1 MTKGILRNVSHEI
14 DEFEM
19 EHYNEE
25 KKGMWE
31 VATGDLDK
39 IYDTVQNDLRNRK
52 NIDPEHIAEKIEISL
67 ENARCEID
75 DMESIGVQNGLVRS
89 KHLQNLLLA
98 AKIRD
103 TRDTDNWYDPD
114 IDYVEQTVPWYKV
127 DNLIEKLYVKY
138 HKTRIHECF
147 DTMNRYLIETK
158 SDYRGTYCWW
168 KEMEELWEE
177 VEGEETLSNHYHD
190 NDDYWD
196 YDVDPKECKNLKD
209 FFRKRIKVK
218 IKEKKE
224 KERLLLEQAKK
235 DEEKE
240 EELKIIRAKEH
251 KLKKYTSIEEFSNQQ
266 KGSVY
271 LFADV
276 KQKFAKSKKLPFGVL
291 YVGESRNFNN
301 RFTAYAHKDGDS
313 YSELE
318 KRLINRFPEKSKAEI
333 KEFVRDPEQCKLKV
347 ITNKKLSNHYYR
359 KKCERKFIIIS
370 QPLLN
375 LKGTQ

>member
-1 MTKGILRNVSHEI
+1 MTKGILRNVSYEI
-14 DEFEM
+14 DKIEM
-19 EHYNEE
+19 DYYNEE
-25 KKGMWE
+25 KKGLWE
-31 VATGDLDK
+31 EVTEDLDK
-39 IYDTVQNDLRNRK
+39 IDDTVQDDLRNRK

-251 KLKKYTSIEEFSNQQ
+251 KLRNYTSIEEFSNNQQ
-266 KGSVY
+266 GSIYV
-271 LFADV
+271 FADV
-276 KQKFAKSKKLPFGVL
+276 KQKFARSKKLPFGVL
-291 YVGESRNFNN
+291 YVGESRNFNR
-301 RFTAYAHKDGDS
+301 RFAAYAHKDGDRH
-313 YSELE
+313 SELE
-318 KRLINRFPEKSKAEI
+318 KRLIKKFPGKSKSEI
-333 KEFVRDPEQCKLKV
+333 KNFVKDPEQCKLRV
-347 ITNKKLSNHYYR
+347 ITNKKLSDSRYR
-359 KKCERKFIIIS
+359 LRCEKKFIEKC

-375 LKGTQ
+375 LKR

>member
-39 IYDTVQNDLRNRK
+39 IDDTVQDDLRNRK

-67 ENARCEID
+67 ANARCEID

-114 IDYVEQTVPWYKV
+114 IDYVEQKVPWYKV

-177 VEGEETLSNHYHD
+177 VEGEETLSNDYHD
-190 NDDYWD
+190 NDDYWY
-196 YDVDPKECKNLKD
+196 YDVDPKECKNLED
-209 FFRKRIKVK
+209 FFRKRMKVK

-235 DEEKE
+235 DKEKE

-251 KLKKYTSIEEFSNQQ
+251 KLRNYTSIEEFSNNQE
-266 KGSVY
+266 GSVY

-276 KQKFAKSKKLPFGVL
+276 KQKFAKSKKLSFGIL
-291 YVGESRNFNN
+291 YVGESGNFNS

-318 KRLINRFPEKSKAEI
+318 KRLIEKFPEISKSEI
-333 KEFVRDPEQCKLKV
+333 KKFVKDPEQCKLRV
-347 ITNKKLSNHYYR
+347 ITNKKLSDSPYR
-359 KKCERKFIIIS
+359 LRCEKRLIIKL

-375 LKGTQ
+375 LKK